1 MATQNNAVKPSAGNR
16 FVNWCKNL
24 GPNLVSSFREM
35 AAELKKVA
43 WPSKKEML
51 NYTLVVLGFMV
62 VMGTN
67 IITTFSK
74 VSGSSVI
81 WSAIISPYCHQV

>member
-16 FVNWCKNL
+16 FVNWIKNL
-24 GPNLVSSFREM
+24 GPSIVTSFKEM

-43 WPSKKEML
+43 WPSKKDLL

-62 VMGTN
+62 VMG
-67 IITTFSK
+67 IIIGLIDAGAGAL
-74 VSGSSVI
+74 VNLIVG
-81 WSAIISPYCHQV
+81 

>member
-16 FVNWCKNL
+16 FVNWIKNL
-24 GPNLVSSFREM
+24 GPSIVTSFKEM

-43 WPSKKEML
+43 WPSKKDLL

-62 VMGTN
+62 VMG
-67 IITTFSK
+67 
-74 VSGSSVI
+74 VVI
-81 WSAIISPYCHQV
+81 QLIDVGAAALIDLIVG

>member
-62 VMGTN
+62 VMG
-67 IITTFSK
+67 I
-74 VSGSSVI
+74 VI
-81 WSAIISPYCHQV
+81 QPIDTGAGALIDLIVG